1 MNKCAEKEVAFF
13 GKITAGIT
21 HELKNVLAI
30 IRESSGLMGDIMS
43 ISPEAIIKYQEKMQN
58 SMVRIKDQ
66 IERGVGLTDRLNKF
80 AHSTDETLS
89 KIDLQ
94 ETIEQLITLA
104 QRFARLKH
112 VVLKTVPTNQ
122 EGQPITLVTRHI
134 QLQMALFASLECCF
148 TVMSAGGEI
157 NIGLGKNKG
166 KNAVHVVCKGDLPVQ
181 SEFARNISESE
192 KWPVLQEIAACLEGS
207 ANLDEIEHGI
217 VLRFPEEI
225 SR

>member
-1 MNKCAEKEVAFF
+1 MNKCEDKEVAFF

-30 IRESSGLMGDIMS
+30 IRESSGLIGDIIS
-43 ISPEAIIKYQEKMQN
+43 ISPEAIIKHQEKIQN
-58 SMVRIKDQ
+58 SIVRIKDQ
-66 IERGVGLTDRLNKF
+66 IERGVNLTDRLNRF

-94 ETIEQLITLA
+94 ETTEQLVTLA

-112 VVLKTVPTNQ
+112 VVLNTVPPDQ
-122 EGQPITLVTRHI
+122 EVPPVTLVTRHVQI
-134 QLQMALFASLECCF
+134 HMALFASLECCL

-157 NIGLGKNKG
+157 NIGIRKLEG
-166 KNAVHVVCKGDLPVQ
+166 KNAVHMVCKGDLPVQ
-181 SEFARNISESE
+181 SEFVRNICESE
-192 KWPVLQEIAACLEGS
+192 NWPVLQEITACLEGS
-207 ANLDEIEHGI
+207 AHLDEIEHGI
-217 VLRFPEEI
+217 VLCFPDEI

>member
-1 MNKCAEKEVAFF
+1 MNKCTEKEVAFF

-21 HELKNVLAI
+21 HEMKNVLAI
-30 IRESSGLMGDIMS
+30 IRESSGLMEDIIS
-43 ISPEAIIKYQEKMQN
+43 ISPEAIIKHQEKIKN

-94 ETIEQLITLA
+94 DAIEQLVTLA

-112 VVLKTVPTNQ
+112 VVLKTMTPDH
-122 EGQPITLVTRHI
+122 EGPPVTLVTRHV

-148 TVMSAGGEI
+148 TVLSAGGEI
-157 NIGLGKNKG
+157 NIGILKLEG
-166 KNAVHVVCKGDLPVQ
+166 KNAVHVVCKGDLSGL
-181 SEFARNISESE
+181 SEFTRNISES
-192 KWPVLQEIAACLEGS
+192 KNWQALQEIAACLEGS
-207 ANLDEIEHGI
+207 AKLDETAHGI
-217 VLRFPEEI
+217 VLSFPDEI